1 MSPGKPEKEFV
12 NYIVE
17 LTQTIGPVHAKAM
30 FGGHGLFL
38 EGLMFG
44 LIADNELFFKA
55 DDTTI
60 KAFADKDLEAFT
72 YGKKG
77 KEFRMSYY
85 QCPEEA
91 LESAEEMNIWANMA
105 YTVALNAAAKK
116 RKKANEK

>member
-1 MSPGKPEKEFV
+1 MPVGNQEKEFV

-17 LTQTIGPVHAKAM
+17 LAQTIGPVYARAM

-44 LIADNELFFKA
+44 LIADNELFLKA
-55 DDTTI
+55 DDSTI
-60 KAFADKDLEAFT
+60 KAFTDKGLEAFT

-77 KEFRMSYY
+77 KEFKMSYY

-105 YTVALNAAAKK
+105 YTTALNAAAKK
-116 RKKANEK
+116 RKKVKKK